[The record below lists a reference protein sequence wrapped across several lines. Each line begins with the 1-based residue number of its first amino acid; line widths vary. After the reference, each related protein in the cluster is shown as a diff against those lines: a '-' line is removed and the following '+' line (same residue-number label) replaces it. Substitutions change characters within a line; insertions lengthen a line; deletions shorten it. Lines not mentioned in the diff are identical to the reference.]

1 MHPASGIFLCLV
13 FAILHKQQITMY
25 ICKCVMQKKVSKPI
39 NSLKYGMAQWIT
51 GKKML
56 DVATQQ
62 S

>member
-39 NSLKYGMAQWIT
+39 NSLKYGMAQ
-51 GKKML
+51 
-56 DVATQQ
+56 
-62 S
+62 